1 MIKTYNKE
9 INKLPGK
16 WPGWI
21 TVINECSSLAS
32 ETRVRPFSMWDGRD
46 ITYCKKTTRF
56 MTPDSYEHDGAEIW
70 ERYVGKMRKDIKS
83 TLMSQFLW
91 LGFTIKV

>member
-1 MIKTYNKE
+1 
-9 INKLPGK
+9 
-16 WPGWI
+16 
-21 TVINECSSLAS
+21 
-32 ETRVRPFSMWDGRD
+32 
-46 ITYCKKTTRF
+46 

-70 ERYVGKMRKDIKS
+70 KRYVGKMRKDIKS